1 MCTMF
6 ELHPRQVAIDKTN
19 PKRSSHHDS
28 FLLYKLLHFFHGITI
43 FFSNRTINRFFFGAV
58 SIPTFFIISIKSS
71 GDEASFGLGIG
82 LEVVDAVA
90 TLVAGVAT
98 GTIGI
103 SVVGGATSDGT
114 DDSIRATLGFDGG
127 AVPNDDVEST
137 SFSQDSRI

>member
-1 MCTMF
+1 M
-6 ELHPRQVAIDKTN
+6 
-19 PKRSSHHDS
+19 
-28 FLLYKLLHFFHGITI
+28 TI

-58 SIPTFFIISIKSS
+58 SIPIFFIISIKSS

-82 LEVVDAVA
+82 LEVVVDTVA

-98 GTIGI
+98 GTTGT